1 MSDHLTMQWLLSALL
16 IASGAARLTRRT
28 RCRQPAAL
36 PAALLLGGVLTAVF
50 CLIIVHFASP
60 ALLLPALLLL
70 VGLSTGAAAFQGLAG
85 GRWNRRRIASTVL
98 LALWL
103 AVLIAL
109 TVLLREPEDTNVLLH
124 FDALPAVVAR
134 RDLRPLRDVLQNL
147 LLFLPLGLL
156 LPIADSNAEAA
167 WLNVLS
173 SALLLTAAVEGAQL
187 LFRLGQA
194 DVEDLAANVL
204 GAMSGWALQHVLR
217 RKPDST
223 H

>member
-28 RCRQPAAL
+28 LCRQPSAR
-36 PAALLLGGVLTAVF
+36 PATLTLGGLLTAVF
-50 CLIIVHFASP
+50 CLIITQFASQ

-70 VGLSTGAAAFQGLAG
+70 VGLATGAAALQGFAC
-85 GRWNRRRIASTVL
+85 GRWTRGRIAASAL

-103 AVLIAL
+103 AALFIL
-109 TVLLREPEDTNVLLH
+109 TVLLREPGDTNILLH
-124 FDALPAVVAR
+124 FDALPQVISR
-134 RDLRPLRDVLQNL
+134 RDLRPLRDTMQNL

-156 LPIADSNAEAA
+156 LPIADSDSEAA

-173 SALLLTAAVEGAQL
+173 TALLLTAAVEGAQL

-194 DVEDLAANVL
+194 DVEDLSANVL
-204 GAMSGWALQHVLR
+204 GAMGGWALQHLLR

-223 H
+223 R